1 MIIVTAKI
9 KAKKGERD
17 KIIAKSQDII
27 KFSRLDPGNISYNLY
42 ADTEDDDLLV
52 MLEEWESSELLEA
65 HMQTEHFKAFGEA
78 IKDIMAEEMDIGVYS
93 ADEI

>member
-27 KFSRLDPGNISYNLY
+27 KFSRLNPGNISYNLY

>member
-42 ADTEDDDLLV
+42 ADTGDDDLLV

-78 IKDIMAEEMDIGVYS
+78 IKDSIAEEMDIGVYS
-93 ADEI
+93 ADKL